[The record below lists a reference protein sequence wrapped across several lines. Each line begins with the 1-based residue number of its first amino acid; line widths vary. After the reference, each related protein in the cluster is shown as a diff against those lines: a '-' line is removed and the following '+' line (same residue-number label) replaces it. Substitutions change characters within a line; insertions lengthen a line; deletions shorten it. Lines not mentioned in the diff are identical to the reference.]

1 MLILEGCLRALLI
14 YIIPIAMS
22 WEKSRRTLALQPE
35 DLEREKTIL
44 ETNRRRSTA
53 KS

>member
-1 MLILEGCLRALLI
+1 MHADIGGLSESFI

-22 WEKSRRTLALQPE
+22 WEKSRRASALQPE